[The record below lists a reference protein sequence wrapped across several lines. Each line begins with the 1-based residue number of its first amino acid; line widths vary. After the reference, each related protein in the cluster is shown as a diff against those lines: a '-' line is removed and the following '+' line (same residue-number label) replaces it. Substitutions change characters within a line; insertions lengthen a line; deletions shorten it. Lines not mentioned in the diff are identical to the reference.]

1 MIKTNVLVG
10 TALRDLAQ
18 LGDRVKDYPRTTR
31 GLAIRILDTK
41 KEVLRQKLHDRMV
54 EELRAIGGGF
64 AKGSK
69 VERALVVVPGGFG
82 RGTSS
87 LEVKVMGDHEAMIAN
102 AWNKGATI
110 TPKKVKYL
118 AQPLSEKN
126 RLGNVSPRSYSDSEY
141 STWFYEKPAKVKS
154 HDNVD
159 MDVAGILVVRSRRTY
174 VMGKKRNEKTG
185 KLEDAAVPEVA
196 ARYLMLK
203 RQVIR
208 PTRWAFKAFN
218 SFRNIDFPKVAE
230 QMIVELANT
239 K

>member
-31 GLAIRILDTK
+31 GLAIRILDKK

-102 AWNKGATI
+102 AWNKGANI
-110 TPKKVKYL
+110 IPKKVKYL
-118 AQPLSEKN
+118 AQPLSDAKK
-126 RLGNVSPRSYSDSEY
+126 LDTYKKSEY

-159 MDVAGILVVRSRRTY
+159 MDVAGILVVRSRRSY
-174 VMGKKRNEKTG
+174 VMGKKRNAKTG

-196 ARYLMLK
+196 ARYLLLK